1 MATPELKAILF
12 MGLQASGKS
21 TFYHRFMSEY
31 VHINLD
37 SLHTRNKERILL
49 TSCLEEQRSFVV
61 DNTNPLAEDRARYI
75 KAAREYGY
83 EVEGYFF
90 QSILSVCLERNR
102 SRTGKARVP
111 DIALAGTSKRL
122 EMPSVAEG
130 FDRLWFVR
138 MEHGIFIVEPWL
150 DKDTRETGG
159 GNV

>member
-1 MATPELKAILF
+1 MATPVLKAILF

-21 TFYHRFMSEY
+21 TFYDRFMSEY

-83 EVEGYFF
+83 EVEGSLPVVVWERVWNHHGNFHEACYCAVFTPGSLVYHFF
-90 QSILSVCLERNR
+90 E
-102 SRTGKARVP
+102 
-111 DIALAGTSKRL
+111 AGF
-122 EMPSVAEG
+122 A
-130 FDRLWFVR
+130 DC
-138 MEHGIFIVEPWL
+138 I
-150 DKDTRETGG
+150 
-159 GNV
+159 